1 MPKDSNSD
9 SSCSGAGLFVVDILR
24 PHRILRISREQSVR
38 IALCTLSRGIDSGA
52 RGTMPA
58 SFKICLFVLSGIVAA
73 VLATH
78 AHGQSVPPAEK
89 IVVSYPSK
97 SITNFP
103 ILETARQKGFFQRE
117 GLHVSLV
124 YIRGGLDIQTLLTND
139 ADFAMGSTTAVTAFV
154 AGAPLRIVLSYNA
167 HVDQGLYAQAK
178 YRRIADLKGQPIGSL
193 NPGGLVDTMVR
204 RILIKNGV
212 QPERDV
218 NLLAMGGTPERFAAL
233 RAGAIAATMLSSPF
247 NFLADKE
254 GFSKLATTR
263 DYVDVP
269 GTAVVVNAE
278 KVKKQPNTVKRFI
291 RASLRSMNYIRD
303 NRADTTQL
311 LAREFSM
318 DQETAAL
325 AYKQLLD
332 LLSPDGRNRVSG
344 YQLLVDFARAAQ
356 KIDRPINAAQLID
369 ETLLDEVMREGGIS
383 K

>member
-1 MPKDSNSD
+1 MP
-9 SSCSGAGLFVVDILR
+9 
-24 PHRILRISREQSVR
+24 
-38 IALCTLSRGIDSGA
+38 T
-52 RGTMPA
+52 
-58 SFKICLFVLSGIVAA
+58 SFKICLSIVSGIVAF
-73 VLATH
+73 VLAAH
-78 AHGQSVPPAEK
+78 ARGQSPEK

-117 GLHVSLV
+117 GLQVSLV
-124 YIRGGLDIQTLLTND
+124 YIRGGLDIKTLLTND

-167 HVDQGLYAQAK
+167 HVDQGLYSQAK

-204 RILIKNGV
+204 RILIKNGL

-218 NLLAMGGTPERFAAL
+218 NLLAMGGTPERYAAL
-233 RAGAIAATMLSSPF
+233 KAGAIAATMLSSPF
-247 NFLADKE
+247 NFLAEKE
-254 GFSKLATTR
+254 GFLKLATTR

-269 GTAVVVNAE
+269 GTAVVVAAE
-278 KVKKQPNTVKRFI
+278 KIKKQPATIKRFM
-291 RASLRSMNYIRD
+291 RASLRAMKHIRES
-303 NRADTTQL
+303 RAESTQL
-311 LAREFSM
+311 IAREFSM
-318 DQETAAL
+318 DQEIAGL

-332 LLSPDGRNRVSG
+332 LLSPDGRNRVNG

-369 ETLLDEVMREGGIS
+369 ETLLDELMREGEMS

>member
-1 MPKDSNSD
+1 MTTS
-9 SSCSGAGLFVVDILR
+9 F
-24 PHRILRISREQSVR
+24 RICWF
-38 IALCTLSRGIDSGA
+38 A
-52 RGTMPA
+52 
-58 SFKICLFVLSGIVAA
+58 LSGIVTFVFAMRA
-73 VLATH
+73 QA
-78 AHGQSVPPAEK
+78 QSVPPLEK

-103 ILETARQKGFFQRE
+103 ILETARQKGFFQKE

-124 YIRGGLDIQTLLTND
+124 YIRGGLDIKTLLTND

-204 RILIKNGV
+204 RILIKNGL

-218 NLLAMGGTPERFAAL
+218 NLLAMGGTPERYAAL
-233 RAGAIAATMLSSPF
+233 KAGAIAATMLSSPF

-278 KVKKQPNTVKRFI
+278 KIKKQPAAIKRFM
-291 RASLRSMNYIRD
+291 RASLRAMKHIRD

-311 LAREFSM
+311 IAREFSM
-318 DQETAAL
+318 DQEVAGL
-325 AYKQLLD
+325 AYNQLLD
-332 LLSPDGRNRVSG
+332 LLSPDGRNRVNG

-356 KIDRPINAAQLID
+356 KIDRPISAAQLID
-369 ETLLDEVMREGGIS
+369 ETLLDELMREGEIS